1 MHAVS
6 VRSGWSVG
14 ALLTLFKLRVVALL
28 VLASLGGALLAAE
41 GLPAGHALILL
52 LMTGILSSA
61 GASALNQVIE
71 REQDARMQR
80 TWRRPLA
87 VGAMN
92 PQAVWWV
99 GSGLIAL
106 AMAIAWPFN
115 RWLAVFLTLGVLIY
129 VGIYTVWLKPRT
141 PLNIVIGGAA
151 GSCAVLSGSAAVGH
165 WAHPT
170 AIGLAL
176 LVFVWTPI
184 HFWSLAHAYRED
196 YVSVGVPMLSAVV
209 SPRATARWI
218 ALHIAATVV
227 VALGLSV
234 DPALGWR
241 YLALVVPASG
251 WLVWQ
256 AVQLFARPA
265 AAQALRLFKRS
276 NLYLGLVLL
285 AIYFETLF

>member
-1 MHAVS
+1 VHAVA

-14 ALLTLFKLRVVALL
+14 VLIALFKLRVVALL

-52 LMTGILSSA
+52 LMTGVLASA

-87 VGAMN
+87 TGAVN
-92 PQAVWWV
+92 PRSVWWM

-106 AMAIAWPFN
+106 AIAIAWPFN
-115 RWLAVFLTLGVLIY
+115 RWLAVFLALGAFIY
-129 VGIYTVWLKPRT
+129 VGVYTVWLKPRT

-151 GSCAVLSGSAAVGH
+151 GSCAVLSGSAAVGN

-196 YVSVGVPMLSAVV
+196 YVSVGVPMLPAVV

-218 ALHIAATVV
+218 ALHVAATVV
-227 VALGLSV
+227 VALALSM
-234 DPALGWR
+234 DPTLGWR

-256 AVQLFARPA
+256 AVQLLARPT
-265 AAQALRLFKRS
+265 AAQALWLFKYS
-276 NLYLGLVLL
+276 NLYLGLNLL
-285 AIYFETLF
+285 AIYLGTL